1 MLTLFANQGK
11 STTCSDNSVLA
22 TVIVHVKR
30 KYILLVVIKIGYCL
44 SALTR
49 SLILPQGKTIISI
62 KATVP
67 HISYM
72 SPLTFNLLIDEHMG
86 LPKV

>member
-11 STTCSDNSVLA
+11 STNCSDKYLMSLVLA

-30 KYILLVVIKIGYCL
+30 KYKIGYCL

-72 SPLTFNLLIDEHMG
+72 SALTFNLLTDEHMG
-86 LPKV
+86 FPKV

>member
-1 MLTLFANQGK
+1 M
-11 STTCSDNSVLA
+11 SSILA
-22 TVIVHVKR
+22 TVIVDVKR
-30 KYILLVVIKIGYCL
+30 KYILFVMIKIGYCL
-44 SALTR
+44 STLTR

-67 HISYM
+67 RISYM

-86 LPKV
+86 FPKV